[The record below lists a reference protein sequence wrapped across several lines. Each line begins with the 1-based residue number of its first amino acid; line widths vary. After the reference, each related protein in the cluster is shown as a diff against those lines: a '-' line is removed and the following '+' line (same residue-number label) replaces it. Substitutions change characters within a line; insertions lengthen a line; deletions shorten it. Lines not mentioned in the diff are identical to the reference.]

1 MNACAGFGQL
11 LFFVVLRS
19 HFFRILQLSSILLF
33 LADFAS
39 GVPQSATLLY
49 WIFEEAHRT

>member
-1 MNACAGFGQL
+1 MRRFWPTFIFCSPSFGFL
-11 LFFVVLRS
+11 SDFTAFFD
-19 HFFRILQLSSILLF
+19 FAF